1 MNIGD
6 YVRYQKYYKNNMI
19 KIAKIDEI
27 YEPDEH
33 CKNTIYSLDDG
44 DCIDDKHIIKHSPN
58 IIDLIEVG
66 DYLNGW
72 RVNSMERTDNGTII
86 TIGNNNYQRTEK
98 LKSIVAKEQ
107 FENMEYKVND

>member
-66 DYLNGW
+66 DLVNGEK
-72 RVNSMERTDNGTII
+72 VFNPNGLRWLYKNTGDEVKEI
-86 TIGNNNYQRTEK
+86 
-98 LKSIVAKEQ
+98 KSILTREQ
-107 FENMEYKVND
+107 FKAMEYKVVE